1 MNNRLV
7 IYGAELCN
15 EGRRFTGTLVVEGTR
30 ISHIHE
36 GTDMPLP
43 AEGAQVVDG
52 RGMLLLPG
60 VIDDHVHMRDPGLTR
75 KATMDTE
82 SAAAAA
88 GGVTTVMDM
97 PNVVPQTVTLER
109 VEEKLA
115 YASCHCH
122 VNHAF
127 YLGATNDNIN
137 EIRNADPR
145 RIPGIKLFMGSSTGN
160 MLVDKRGQLERIF
173 RESPMLVMAHCEDT
187 ARITSRMKEV
197 AQRCGTDDPDV
208 THHAEIRDA
217 GCCLMSSRLA
227 VEMALEAGAR
237 LHIAHLTT
245 AAETEMVRRLHN
257 PLISAEACVAHLLY
271 TDADYQRLG
280 TRIKCNPSIK
290 SAADRDALR
299 RAVADGTIPIV
310 ATDHAPHLLSEKE
323 GGCRTAMSGM
333 PMVELSLPS
342 MLEMAGEG
350 LFSIERVV
358 EAMCHNPARL
368 FQIDRRGFLREGYQ
382 ADMVLVRPCKGY
394 KVEGSRLHSLCGWS
408 PREGDTLHWQVERT
422 WVNGRQV
429 WDGRQVDRS
438 VMGEALVFDR

>member
-1 MNNRLV
+1 MKKTIV
-7 IYGAELCN
+7 IQGAELCN
-15 EGRRFTGTLVVEGTR
+15 EGRRFTGSLVVEDTR
-30 ISHIHE
+30 ISRIYE
-36 GTDMPLP
+36 GTDVPML
-43 AEGAQVVDG
+43 EGAEVVDG

-115 YASCHCH
+115 YAASHCH

-127 YLGATNDNIN
+127 FLGATNDNIQ

-160 MLVDKRGQLERIF
+160 MLVDKREQLERIF

-187 ARITSRMKEV
+187 ARITTRMKELEL
-197 AQRCGTDDPDV
+197 RYGTDDPDV
-208 THHAEIRDA
+208 VHHAEIRDSE
-217 GCCLMSSRLA
+217 CCIMSSRLA
-227 VEMALEAGAR
+227 VEMALAAGTR

-245 AAETEMVRRLHN
+245 AAETEMVRQL
-257 PLISAEACVAHLLY
+257 PSSLITAEACVAHLLY

-280 TRIKCNPSIK
+280 TRIKCNPSVK
-290 SAADRDALR
+290 SEADRAALR
-299 RAVADGTIPIV
+299 RGVADGTISIV
-310 ATDHAPHLLSEKE
+310 ATDHAPHLLSEKA
-323 GGCRTAMSGM
+323 GGCRKAMSGM
-333 PMVELSLPS
+333 PMVQFSLLS
-342 MLEMAGEG
+342 MLEMASEG
-350 LFSIERVV
+350 LFSIERIV
-358 EAMCHNPARL
+358 EVMCHNPARL

-382 ADMVLVRPCKGY
+382 ADLVLVKPCEGH
-394 KVEGSRLHSLCGWS
+394 KVDKSEVLSLCGWS
-408 PREGDTLHWQVERT
+408 PREGDTLHWRVERT
-422 WVNGRQV
+422 WVNGQQV
-429 WDGRQVDRS
+429 WDGQHVDRRI
-438 VMGEALVFDR
+438 MGQALVFDR